1 MVSKFH
7 AWIRFGS
14 SQDSQVT
21 KNTINICKF
30 CKGFGIWSS
39 QVFTLLCVK
48 VSGRS
53 PGVQVT
59 QLPNAAQKFIDPPAC
74 GERCVTPLRSLNA
87 MSVYIDHLFLQYR
100 KHPQRHRHQV
110 TWNCIYCIYFTAG
123 NNQIRSASNPFLRL
137 WWDGCLHHLAPWDTS
152 CFAVKRYPSKASTSI
167 SFRRITTTLED
178 IELLFKSI
186 TGDLIHST
194 LFLVT
199 ATNHPKCGWKAINI
213 RHF

>member
-14 SQDSQVT
+14 SQDSQAR
-21 KNTINICKF
+21 KNTIHISKF

-48 VSGRS
+48 VSGS

-59 QLPNAAQKFIDPPAC
+59 QLPNAAQKFIDPPA
-74 GERCVTPLRSLNA
+74 GEGCVTPPRSLNA
-87 MSVYIDHLFLQYR
+87 MSVWPFIPA
-100 KHPQRHRHQV
+100 PQTSRHRHQV
-110 TWNCIYCIYFTAG
+110 TWNCIYCIYCIYFTAG

-152 CFAVKRYPSKASTSI
+152 CFAVKRYPSKTSTSI

-178 IELLFKSI
+178 IELLFKSRY
-186 TGDLIHST
+186 HWWFNPFHT
-194 LFLVT
+194 LFGHGNQSSQVWLKS
-199 ATNHPKCGWKAINI
+199 NKH
-213 RHF
+213 